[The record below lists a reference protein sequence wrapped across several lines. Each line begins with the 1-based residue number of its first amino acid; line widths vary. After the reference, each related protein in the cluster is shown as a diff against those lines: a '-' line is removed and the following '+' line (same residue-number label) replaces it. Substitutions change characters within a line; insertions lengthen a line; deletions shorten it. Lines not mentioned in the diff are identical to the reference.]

1 MFKNFFGKKKTQLIG
16 LDIGTRYIKAVLL
29 EKDNEQVRLLAFA
42 REAINGNAFAE
53 REIKDFEAVSQAL
66 RKIKLAM
73 KNKNK
78 NVAIAIAG
86 PSVLSKVVYMEPDQS
101 DFELESQIELEA
113 ESLIPYPLDE
123 VYIDFEEL
131 RASETHSNKVE
142 VLLSAAHKDMI
153 DGRRTLLG
161 EVSYDANIVDIETY
175 SLEAAIKQFY
185 PSSSDQAICCIN
197 IGASLLQVCVVSNQQ
212 LTYTK
217 EHGFG
222 MDSLIQDL
230 GMMYTLERAEVE
242 MQLQADT
249 LAENWKQDS
258 LPVFVSNLQQHIA
271 KALQLYVSASQAPR
285 PTEILISGGGSNLPN
300 IAKDLAAELAI
311 DVKVFNPFAEMQIS
325 EQVEKQEI
333 MKYAPQFAIAAGLAS
348 RALSHGKH

>member
-1 MFKNFFGKKKTQLIG
+1 MFKKFFGKQKTQLIG

-29 EKDNEQVRLLAFA
+29 EKDREQIKVQSFA
-42 REAINGNAFAE
+42 CEAINGNAFAE

-66 RKIKLAM
+66 RKVKLVM

-78 NVAIAIAG
+78 HVAIAISG
-86 PSVLSKVVYMEPDQS
+86 PSVLSKVVYMEPDQT

-123 VYIDFEEL
+123 VYIDFEEV

-153 DGRRTLLG
+153 DGRKTLLG
-161 EVSYDANIVDIETY
+161 EVSYETNIVDVETY

-185 PSSSDQAICCIN
+185 PSSFDQAVCCIN
-197 IGASLLQVCVVSNQQ
+197 IGATLLQVCVVSNKQ

-217 EHGFG
+217 DHSFG
-222 MDSLIQDL
+222 MDSLTQDL

-242 MQLQADT
+242 QQLQADT
-249 LAENWKQDS
+249 LPENWKQDTYP
-258 LPVFVSNLQQHIA
+258 LFVSNLQQHIT
-271 KALQLYVSASQAPR
+271 KALQLYISARQAQR

-311 DVKVFNPFAEMQIS
+311 DVKVFNPFAQMKIS
-325 EQVEKQEI
+325 EQAEKQEI
-333 MKYAPQFAIAAGLAS
+333 MKYAPQLAIAAGLAS
-348 RALSHGKH
+348 RSF

>member
-16 LDIGTRYIKAVLL
+16 LDIGTRYIKAILL
-29 EKDNEQVRLLAFA
+29 EKDNEQVKVQAFA
-42 REAINGNAFAE
+42 CEAINGNAFAE

-66 RKIKLAM
+66 RKIKLVL
-73 KNKNK
+73 KSKNK
-78 NVAIAIAG
+78 NVAIAISG
-86 PSVLSKVVYMEPDQS
+86 PTVLSKVVYMEPEQT

-131 RASETHSNKVE
+131 GASETHSNKVE
-142 VLLSAAHKDMI
+142 VLLSAAHKDMV

-161 EVSYDANIVDIETY
+161 EVSYEANIVDIETY

-185 PSSSDQAICCIN
+185 PATTDQAICCIN
-197 IGASLLQVCVVSNQQ
+197 IGATLLQVCVVSNKH

-217 EHGFG
+217 EHSFG

-242 MQLQADT
+242 QQLQADT
-249 LAENWKQDS
+249 LPENWKQDTY
-258 LPVFVSNLQQHIA
+258 PIFVSNLQQHIA

-311 DVKVFNPFAEMQIS
+311 DVNVFNPFTEMKIS
-325 EQVEKQEI
+325 EQAEKQEF
-333 MKYAPQFAIAAGLAS
+333 MKYAPQLAIAAGLAS
-348 RALSHGKH
+348 RSF

>member
-1 MFKNFFGKKKTQLIG
+1 LEALVFKNFFGKKKMQLIG

-29 EKDNEQVRLLAFA
+29 EKDKDQIKVQAVA
-42 REAINGNAFAE
+42 CEAINGNAFAE
-53 REIKDFEAVSQAL
+53 RDIKDFEAVSQAL
-66 RKIKLAM
+66 RKIKLVM
-73 KNKNK
+73 KNKHK
-78 NVAIAIAG
+78 FVAIAIAG

-131 RASETHSNKVE
+131 NTSETHSNKVE
-142 VLLSAAHKDMI
+142 VLLSAALKDMI

-161 EVSYDANIVDIETY
+161 EVSYEAHIVDIETY

-185 PSSSDQAICCIN
+185 PKRLEQAVCCIN
-197 IGASLLQVCVVSNQQ
+197 IGATLLQICVVSNKQ

-217 EHGFG
+217 EHSFG
-222 MDSLIQDL
+222 VDSLIQDL

-242 MQLQADT
+242 QQLQADT
-249 LAENWKQDS
+249 LPENWKQDAYP
-258 LPVFVSNLQQHIA
+258 LFLSNLQQHISR
-271 KALQLYVSASQAPR
+271 ALQTYISARQATR

-300 IAKDLAAELAI
+300 IAKNLAAELAI
-311 DVKVFNPFAEMQIS
+311 DVQVFNPFAEMKIS
-325 EQVEKQEI
+325 EQAAKQNI
-333 MKYAPQFAIAAGLAS
+333 MNYAPQLAIAAGLAS
-348 RALSHGKH
+348 RSF

>member
-1 MFKNFFGKKKTQLIG
+1 VFKNFLGKKKPQLIG

-29 EKDNEQVRLLAFA
+29 EKDHEQVKVQAFA
-42 REAINGNAFAE
+42 CEAINGNAFAE

-66 RKIKLAM
+66 RKVKLAM

-78 NVAIAIAG
+78 NVAIAISG
-86 PSVLSKVVYMEPDQS
+86 PSVLSKVVYMEPDQT

-131 RASETHSNKVE
+131 RSSDTHSNKVE

-161 EVSYDANIVDIETY
+161 EVSYEAKLVDIETY
-175 SLEAAIKQFY
+175 SLEAAIKQFH
-185 PSSSDQAICCIN
+185 PSTAGQTICCIN
-197 IGASLLQVCVVSNQQ
+197 IGATLLQVCVISNNQ

-217 EHGFG
+217 EHSFG

-242 MQLQADT
+242 QQLQADT
-249 LAENWKQDS
+249 LPENWKQDS
-258 LPVFVSNLQQHIA
+258 YPIFVSNLQQHIA
-271 KALQLYVSASQAPR
+271 KALQLYVSASQAAR
-285 PTEILISGGGSNLPN
+285 PTEILISGGCSSLPN
-300 IAKDLAAELAI
+300 IATDLATELAI
-311 DVKVFNPFAEMQIS
+311 DVTVFNPFAEMKIS
-325 EQVEKQEI
+325 EQAEKQGI
-333 MKYAPQFAIAAGLAS
+333 MKYAPQLAIAAGLAS
-348 RALSHGKH
+348 RSF